1 VGISHDRAAHL
12 AWFASSPQDLNAT
25 LRSRNTTSA
34 SNINEISIPILPS
47 LPLSLLFLLPPSSA
61 WGNLGHRTIALLA
74 EKHFT
79 PAATSY
85 VQLLLGSSPI
95 SDAAIWADNYK
106 FLPQGRYTSSWHFA
120 DARDDPPTTCG
131 FSYRRDCTPDRTC
144 IIDAIVNMTGRVNN
158 QRLPHAERGVALKF
172 LLHLIG
178 DLHCPL
184 HIEGLLRGG
193 NDIAVLWEGRVE
205 NLHFVWDV
213 LIPQKRTNSTE
224 ADEGAAAGAWAE
236 RLSGVILKDPN
247 VTQGMAQGLVNTEDE
262 FLGLLDNAEELA
274 VRWAGETN
282 AWVCRTVLRD
292 GVEGV
297 EGKELSGEYFIATIH
312 GLEELVSNA
321 GRRLAAWIN
330 ELAKE
335 DALQRGKGELK

>member
-1 VGISHDRAAHL
+1 MK
-12 AWFASSPQDLNAT
+12 FPSPFF
-25 LRSRNTTSA
+25 
-34 SNINEISIPILPS
+34 LPS
-47 LPLSLLFLLPPSSA
+47 LLSLLSLLFLLPPSSA

-79 PAATSY
+79 PAAASY
-85 VQLLLGSSPI
+85 VQLLLGSDPI
-95 SDAAIWADNYK
+95 SDAAIWADDYK
-106 FLPQGRYTSSWHFA
+106 FLPQGRHTSSWHFV
-120 DARDDPPTTCG
+120 DARDDPPAACS
-131 FSYRRDCTPDRTC
+131 FSYSRDCTPNRTC

-158 QRLPHAERGVALKF
+158 QQLPHDERGVALKF

-184 HIEGLLRGG
+184 HVEGLLRGG
-193 NDIAVLWEGRVE
+193 NDIAVLWEGSVT

-213 LIPQKRTNSTE
+213 LIPQRRTNSTE
-224 ADEGAAAGAWAE
+224 ADEDAAAGAWAE
-236 RLSGVILKDPN
+236 RLFDATLKDPN
-247 VTQGMAQGLVNTEDE
+247 VTQGLAQGSIYIEDE
-262 FLGLLDNAEELA
+262 FLGLWDSAEELA

-282 AWVCRTVLRD
+282 AWVCRMVLRD

-297 EGKELSGEYFIATIH
+297 EGKELSVEYYVASIY

-330 ELAKE
+330 ELANE
-335 DALQRGKGELK
+335 DALWRERGELK

>member
-1 VGISHDRAAHL
+1 MKFS
-12 AWFASSPQDLNAT
+12 FPFF
-25 LRSRNTTSA
+25 
-34 SNINEISIPILPS
+34 LPP
-47 LPLSLLFLLPPSSA
+47 LLSLLPLLPPSSA

-79 PAATSY
+79 PAAVSY
-85 VQLLLGSSPI
+85 VQLLLGSDPI

-106 FLPQGRYTSSWHFA
+106 FLPHGRYTSSWHFV
-120 DARDDPPTTCG
+120 DARDDPPTACG
-131 FSYRRDCTPDRTC
+131 FSYSRDCTPNRTC
-144 IIDAIVNMTGRVNN
+144 IIDAIVNMTAQVNN
-158 QRLPHAERGVALKF
+158 QRLPHGERGIALKF

-193 NDIAVLWEGRVE
+193 NDIAVLWEGRVT

-213 LIPQKRTNSTE
+213 LIPQRRTNSTE

-236 RLSGVILKDPN
+236 RLSSATLKTPN
-247 VTQGMAQGLVNTEDE
+247 VTQGMAQGSVNTENQ
-262 FLGLLDNAEELA
+262 FLGLLDNAEKLA

-282 AWVCRTVLRD
+282 AWVCRMVLRD

-297 EGKELSGEYFIATIH
+297 EGKELSVEYYIEAIH
-312 GLEELVSNA
+312 GLEELVSNS

-335 DALQRGKGELK
+335 DALQREKGELK